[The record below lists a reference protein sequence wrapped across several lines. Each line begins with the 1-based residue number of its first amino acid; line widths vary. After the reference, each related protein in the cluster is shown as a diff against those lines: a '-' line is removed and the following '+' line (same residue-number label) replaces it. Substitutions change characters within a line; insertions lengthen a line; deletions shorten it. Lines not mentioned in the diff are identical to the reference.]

1 MIVELT
7 VYNRLDQPIVVN
19 SDSATGQ
26 PLAPQQSVQ
35 VVAELR
41 PDKINVGHITLYV
54 DPQQ

>member
-1 MIVELT
+1 MIVQLT
-7 VYNRLDQPIVVN
+7 VYNRLSQPIVIN

-41 PDKINVGHITLYV
+41 PDEINVGHITLYV
-54 DPQQ
+54 DPQR